1 MDEYGYQNSKL
12 KDWLQMTIKDEKLGT
27 EGRFIDMNSF
37 TLNHYFHPEMKGKT
51 SIKKVLPAIWNN
63 NQFLHEIPYLQKYS
77 IKDLED
83 QVLDPYDTL
92 FNLANAKM
100 RELDEEKEI
109 QSQDVKGGTGA
120 MRAFYRIRFDN
131 SISKEHKEELKH
143 RLLEYCK
150 LDTMAMV
157 IIWFYWKH
165 TSKLS
170 N

>member
-27 EGRFIDMNSF
+27 EGRFIDMNAF

-51 SIKKVLPAIWNN
+51 SIKK
-63 NQFLHEIPYLQKYS
+63 KYS

-109 QSQDVKGGTGA
+109 QSQDVKGGT
-120 MRAFYRIRFDN
+120 
-131 SISKEHKEELKH
+131 
-143 RLLEYCK
+143 
-150 LDTMAMV
+150 
-157 IIWFYWKH
+157 
-165 TSKLS
+165 
-170 N
+170 